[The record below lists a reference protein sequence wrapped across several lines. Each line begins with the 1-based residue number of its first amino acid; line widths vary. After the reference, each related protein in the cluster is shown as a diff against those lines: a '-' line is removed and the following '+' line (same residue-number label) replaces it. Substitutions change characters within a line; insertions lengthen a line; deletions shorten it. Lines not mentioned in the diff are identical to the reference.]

1 MPMFKPSS
9 QKIFDIIPPEKMEG
23 KAFSGKKTRDRKY
36 LQPRPRKSLKIF
48 FLAFIFFLVL
58 GGIFSYFTLQ
68 KAEITIWPKTQ
79 EVNFEE
85 RVIINSETEEV
96 EFLTNTIPGDIFKKE
111 QTIVQEFFSSGKGLR
126 EIKAEGIIRVYNVYS
141 TSPQVLVATTRFISA
156 NGELFRSLERV
167 TIPGGI
173 YKGGKL
179 EPGFRDIKIRADQPG
194 EEYNIGPST
203 FSIPGFAG
211 TVRYTAFYG
220 KSFEPMERGFK
231 GEVPEVTQKDLN
243 KAENILR
250 EKLLTAVKISLE
262 NKVSEEIIILD
273 EASTKDFSTP
283 VFSANV
289 GDEKTSF
296 VGEGGLSFTA
306 LTFKQSDLENFTKEY
321 ILSQISKDQKIH
333 LESLRINYFFQGFNT
348 RQGQMTLRLNSSAKI
363 YFGISDDYLKKEL
376 AGRLVPEAKEFLTND
391 PRITK
396 SDINLWPF
404 WTRRVPQDTH
414 KIEIKQEIDRS

>member
-1 MPMFKPSS
+1 MFKPSS
-9 QKIFDIIPPEKMEG
+9 QKIFDIIPPEKIEG
-23 KAFSGKKTRDRKY
+23 KFFPGKKTRDRKY
-36 LQPRPRKSLKIF
+36 LQLRPRKSLKLF
-48 FLAFIFFLVL
+48 FLVFISFLVL
-58 GGIFSYFTLQ
+58 GGVFSYFTLQ
-68 KAEITIWPKTQ
+68 KAEITIWPKIQ
-79 EVNFEE
+79 EVNLEE
-85 RVIINSETEEV
+85 RIIINSETKEV
-96 EFLTNTIPGDIFKKE
+96 EFSTNTIPGEIFEKE
-111 QTIVQEFFSSGKGLR
+111 QTIVQEFSSSGKGLR
-126 EIKAEGIIRVYNVYS
+126 EVKAEGIIRVYNVYS

-167 TIPGGI
+167 TIPGGT

-179 EPGFRDIKIRADQPG
+179 EPGFLDIKIRADQPG

-220 KSFEPMERGFK
+220 KSFKPMERGFK
-231 GEVPEVTQKDLN
+231 GEVPEVTQRDLD

-250 EKLLTAVKISLE
+250 EKLLIAVKIALE
-262 NKVSEEIIILD
+262 NKVSEEIIILE
-273 EASTKDFSTP
+273 EASTKDFLTP
-283 VFSANV
+283 IFSAKV

-296 VGEGGLSFTA
+296 MGEGGLSFTA

-321 ILSQISKDQKIH
+321 ILYQISKDQKLH
-333 LESLRINYFFQGFNT
+333 LDSLRINYFFQGFNM

-376 AGRLVPEAKEFLTND
+376 AGRLLPEAKEFLTND

-396 SDINLWPF
+396 LEINLWPF
-404 WTRRVPQDTH
+404 WTRRVPQDMN
-414 KIEIKQEIDRS
+414 KIEIKQEIGGS